1 MASVSFLQQAQ
12 HMDDSSELPPFMAQS
27 QGGQSLISFRHVF
40 GVVWR
45 RKLIILAIMLFVTA
59 LAYYWVETRTPL
71 YVATAEVEIGIQD
84 QRVVNIQDVLQQGQQ
99 DFYYN
104 ETQAAIISSTFA
116 AEEVARRMGLFEDPS
131 ALWWGDPDQA
141 SLFASI
147 KAAVKSALPDPVVE
161 GVRGA
166 LDTLRGGSQESPQLS
181 VLESMTPEE
190 RATFEK
196 QTVLKGLLGNLGVD
210 PSERA
215 RTISISFISDK
226 PAFAREIANAFAQV
240 YVDSTRTEKSEATS
254 NASNFLGN
262 EAERLKADY
271 LDSEQALEQF
281 RRDHGVVEYRNQTT
295 LLQEQLAE
303 LNRQRVGARELQA
316 EAEAR
321 VAQVKRLLN
330 EGADGIESVTAVLDS
345 TLIVRLREQEAE
357 VLREI
362 AELRTQLRDQ
372 HPRLQLKRAEL
383 ADLQVAIRSEIT
395 KIVIALDNKLELSRV
410 KVENLNTEIE
420 ALAFQV
426 AEQTDSEVTLRSLES
441 ERNAAKQLYDTV
453 LSRFKEVDLQ
463 ERSPQQASA
472 RVINSAGTP
481 LEPSFPRR
489 SLTIIAALV
498 GSAIMGVLVV
508 FLIEYMDS
516 GFRSLQQLQ
525 QLAYVPALGLVPRL
539 SMLDSRRSTPE
550 DFVIDEPNSLYSE
563 AIRTIRT
570 ALMLS
575 SIDQRPKSILFTSSV
590 PAEGKTATA
599 VSVARASAKA
609 GQRTILLDC
618 DLRKPSVN
626 ESLGVPNGKGVA
638 EILTGAVEIDDAIE
652 IDLKSG
658 LHYITAGAKVPNP
671 PDALGSNAMR
681 QLIEELSRRYDLVI
695 LDTPPVL
702 PVSDALVLLRHVDK
716 AVFLVRWGSTR
727 REAVL
732 AGIRQVQEANG
743 DLAGVAMTRVDIRRH
758 QKYNYSDSYYYYR
771 GYGKYYGP

>member
-1 MASVSFLQQAQ
+1 
-12 HMDDSSELPPFMAQS
+12 MDDSSELPPFMAQS
-27 QGGQSLISFRHVF
+27 GNDQSLISFRHVF
-40 GVVWR
+40 GVIWR
-45 RKLIILAIMLFVTA
+45 RKFIIVAIMMLMTA
-59 LAYYWVETRTPL
+59 IAYYWVTTRIPL
-71 YVATAEVEIGIQD
+71 YVASAEVEIGIQD

-99 DFYYN
+99 DFYFN
-104 ETQAAIISSTFA
+104 ETQAAIISSSFA
-116 AEEVARRMGLFEDPS
+116 AEEVAERLGLFDDPS
-131 ALWWGDPDQA
+131 ALWWGDQNKA
-141 SLFASI
+141 SLLGSV
-147 KAAVKSALPDPVVE
+147 KAAIKSVLPDPVVD

-166 LDTLRGGSQESPQLS
+166 LNTLRGGSQESPQVS
-181 VLESMTPEE
+181 VLESMTAEE
-190 RATFEK
+190 RADFER
-196 QTVLKGLLGNLGVD
+196 QSIVKGLLGNLGVD

-215 RTISISFISDK
+215 RTISISFVSDK
-226 PAFAREIANAFAQV
+226 PAFAREVANAFAEV

-254 NASNFLGN
+254 NASSFLGG
-262 EAERLKADY
+262 EAESLKSAY
-271 LDSEQALEQF
+271 LASEKALEQF
-281 RRDHGVVEYRNQTT
+281 RRDNGVVDYRNQTT

-303 LNRQRVGARELQA
+303 LTRQRFEAREL
-316 EAEAR
+316 EAEAAAR
-321 VAQVKRLLN
+321 VSQVKRLLS

-345 TLIVRLREQEAE
+345 TLIVRLREQETE

-362 AELRTQLRDQ
+362 AELRTQLREQ

-383 ADLQVAIRSEIT
+383 QDLQSAIRSEIT
-395 KIVIALDNKLELSRV
+395 KIVVALDNKLELTRI
-410 KVENLNTEIE
+410 KTENLNTEIE
-420 ALAFQV
+420 ALALQV

-441 ERNAAKQLYDTV
+441 ERNAAKQLYDTI

-472 RVINSAGTP
+472 RVINSASTP

-489 SLTIIAALV
+489 SLTIAAALV
-498 GSAIMGVLVV
+498 GSAILGVLVV
-508 FLIEYMDS
+508 FLIEYMDT

-539 SMLDSRRSTPE
+539 SILDGRRSTPE

-570 ALMLS
+570 SLMLS
-575 SIDQRPKSILFTSSV
+575 SVDQRPRSVMFTSSV
-590 PAEGKTATA
+590 PAEGKTSTA

-609 GQRTILLDC
+609 GQRTILIDC

-638 EILTGAVEIDDAIE
+638 EILTGATEIDDAVE

-681 QLIEELSRRYDLVI
+681 QLIEELTRRYDLVV

-716 AVFLVRWGSTR
+716 SVFLVRWGSTR

-743 DLAGVAMTRVDIRRH
+743 DLAGVVMTRVDIRRH

-771 GYGKYYGP
+771 GYGKYYGT